1 VIEGECP
8 NEASMRQLAEFLNG
22 ITLMAQAGLNDPKLR
37 QQMDPAE
44 REAYVQLLNSV
55 EVTKL
60 DRGETKSVRTTLLVT
75 PEAWARLSA
84 GPTLQNV
91 QPASVK
97 EAPASNKKRNGG
109 PPQAARRP

>member
-1 VIEGECP
+1 
-8 NEASMRQLAEFLNG
+8 
-22 ITLMAQAGLNDPKLR
+22 LR

-60 DRGETKSVRTTLLVT
+60 DRGDSKSVRTTLLVT

-84 GPTLQNV
+84 GAPLQNV
-91 QPASVK
+91 QPASAK
-97 EAPASNKKRNGG
+97 EVPASNREHGSNEKKNGG
-109 PPQAARRP
+109 SKLPAHRP